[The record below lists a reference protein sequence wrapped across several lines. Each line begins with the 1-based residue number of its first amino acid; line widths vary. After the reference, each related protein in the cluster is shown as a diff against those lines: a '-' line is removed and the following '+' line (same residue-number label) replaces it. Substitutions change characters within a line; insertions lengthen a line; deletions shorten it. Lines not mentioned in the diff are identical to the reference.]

1 MSQVFMA
8 DTDGFGMAIYNASTS
23 KFCRIDSDSMKPTGI
38 GYYVGNQFY
47 PLEDGITSTAVVQNK
62 DLYYASFAGNKIYKM
77 EISKIAGCSQ
87 SETKALTQL
96 AFEIPDQTSALA
108 SANCVIFFTDVKKSS
123 VMCAD
128 TTKKINSQ
136 NMEVVGQDFETLEF
150 SSAMKNRGGKL
161 VILSNKYQLHD
172 AYGGLNI
179 SDINFRILSMLNTE
193 IQKKTN
199 CFASCPGNFIYKYI

>member
-199 CFASCPGNFIYKYI
+199 CFASCPVK